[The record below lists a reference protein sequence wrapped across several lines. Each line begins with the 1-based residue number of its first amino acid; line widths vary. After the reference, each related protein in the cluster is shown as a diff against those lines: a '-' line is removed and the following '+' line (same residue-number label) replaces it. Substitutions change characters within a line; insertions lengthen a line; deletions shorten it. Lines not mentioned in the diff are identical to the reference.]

1 MIRTENL
8 SIDLGEFRLKNVTVE
23 IKEGEYF
30 VLLGPTGAGKTVFI
44 ECLAG
49 LYKPDSGRIYLLD
62 EDITDLPPEERGMGY
77 VPQDYALFT
86 HMNVYENIAYGL
98 KERRVPRREVKK
110 RVEEIADLLGIGH
123 LLHRRPSTL
132 SGGEQQRVAL
142 ARALAI
148 RPRVLLLDEPL
159 SALDEVTRDE
169 TIAELRRI
177 HEETGTTVVHVCHD
191 FDEMLALADRVG
203 VINDGVLLQVGTP
216 LEVLWRP
223 ADEFVARFMGAENI
237 FYGVARPD
245 GEGSAVSIREGLWLR
260 VPRRESGEVVVV
272 VRPESVK
279 LSAEPCRGPNCFRG
293 RILSASLR
301 KASVRVEVDIGVP
314 LVTYIAEAEFRALG
328 AGPGR
333 PVFAHIDGRL
343 VHLLKPRGNPSGR
356 G

>member
-30 VLLGPTGAGKTVFI
+30 VLIGPTGAGKTVFV

-177 HEETGTTVVHVCHD
+177 HKETGTTVVHVCHD

-203 VINDGVLLQVGTP
+203 VINDGALLQVGTP

-223 ADEFVARFMGAENI
+223 ADEFVARFMGA
-237 FYGVARPD
+237 
-245 GEGSAVSIREGLWLR
+245 
-260 VPRRESGEVVVV
+260 
-272 VRPESVK
+272 
-279 LSAEPCRGPNCFRG
+279 
-293 RILSASLR
+293 
-301 KASVRVEVDIGVP
+301 
-314 LVTYIAEAEFRALG
+314 
-328 AGPGR
+328 
-333 PVFAHIDGRL
+333 
-343 VHLLKPRGNPSGR
+343 
-356 G
+356 